1 MKTFLTAALCA
12 ATLIASAQQPALKTL
27 TVNADAWAEGV
38 PPQEVMVVDGT
49 IRVAAK
55 DGNKALM
62 VDPNPIV
69 DAYAQLG
76 ESAAGS
82 AMITARFHAT
92 KRGRAYPRFGL
103 SVHGGSGFRL
113 SVNCAKKQI
122 ELVKDDVVL
131 QSAPFTWTTDTWT
144 HLRLDVLKVADAKWQ
159 IAAKAWAAGSPE
171 PADAAIKLD
180 HADPKMKGQGKVG
193 VWGTPFPETPV
204 YIDDISIGVQGK

>member
-38 PPQEVMVVDGT
+38 PPQEVMVVDG
-49 IRVAAK
+49 
-55 DGNKALM
+55 
-62 VDPNPIV
+62 
-69 DAYAQLG
+69 
-76 ESAAGS
+76 
-82 AMITARFHAT
+82 MITARFHAT

-113 SVNCAKKQI
+113 FVNCAKKQI